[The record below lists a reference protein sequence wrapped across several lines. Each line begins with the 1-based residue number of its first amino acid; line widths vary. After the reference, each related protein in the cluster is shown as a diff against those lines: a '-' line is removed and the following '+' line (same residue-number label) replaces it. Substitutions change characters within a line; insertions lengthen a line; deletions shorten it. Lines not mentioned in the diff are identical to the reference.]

1 MLPDEHVRAALSAAV
16 TVEEVMR
23 TICAKLGRLLAHH
36 EALEGEPVGTLGKP
50 VVDADLDA
58 AEAVMGRL
66 LPEDARALYL
76 CRNGSMGFSPD
87 VEFRTLETALKI
99 WRIGYG
105 GLELP
110 ILSNAPGWVEP
121 EVRYPVLDMDRVGL
135 CVLTTV
141 GSRRRTSPVLLLDV
155 DADQFTVVAYT
166 FEALIDWFIDGF
178 ERGEA
183 ELTEHGVFWKSEEI
197 MAFPPDMQPLGTATG
212 PDPLG

>member
-1 MLPDEHVRAALSAAV
+1 MCTVLPDEHVRAALSAAV

-121 EVRYPVLDMDRVGL
+121 EV
-135 CVLTTV
+135 
-141 GSRRRTSPVLLLDV
+141 
-155 DADQFTVVAYT
+155 
-166 FEALIDWFIDGF
+166 
-178 ERGEA
+178 
-183 ELTEHGVFWKSEEI
+183 
-197 MAFPPDMQPLGTATG
+197 
-212 PDPLG
+212 